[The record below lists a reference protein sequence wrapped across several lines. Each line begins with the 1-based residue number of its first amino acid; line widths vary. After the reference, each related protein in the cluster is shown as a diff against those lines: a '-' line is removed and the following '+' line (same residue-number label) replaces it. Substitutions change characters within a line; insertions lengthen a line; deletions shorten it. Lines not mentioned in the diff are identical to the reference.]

1 MTNQP
6 PSENNRR
13 QSQRS
18 QAWQS
23 ATGQASQAEGMEQF
37 SMRQPK
43 AKLPPT
49 PQAQPQLGHA
59 QQTNPEESS
68 SIVEQPVAAAP
79 AEARYSLE
87 AFVDQTRD
95 RDLHQGL
102 FELESPR
109 MLDINLNGEVWLKM
123 GAMVA
128 YTGNIRFEREGI
140 LEQGLGNLL
149 KKAVTGEGAR
159 LTKASGSGSVF
170 CADSGKKVTIL
181 NLNNEAI
188 CVNGN
193 DLLAFEKSLS
203 YDIRMMRRISSMMAG
218 GLFNIRLQGKGMVA
232 ITSHYD
238 PLTLPVTPS
247 NPVTTDPN
255 ATVMWSAN
263 LEPSFKTDIQL
274 KTLLGRGSGESFQME
289 FRGNGFVV
297 VQPYEEVYFQN
308 VSA

>member
-6 PSENNRR
+6 PGDRDRR
-13 QSQRS
+13 QSKRS

-23 ATGQASQAEGMEQF
+23 SDGASSAQPLSSDQAMEQF
-37 SMRQPK
+37 SLRLPK
-43 AKLPPT
+43 DQVPT
-49 PQAQPQLGHA
+49 RPQPQKM
-59 QQTNPEESS
+59 
-68 SIVEQPVAAAP
+68 AAAEKPAAETAP
-79 AEARYSLE
+79 AEARYSLK
-87 AFVDQTRD
+87 AFVEQTRD
-95 RDLHQGL
+95 RDLQQGL

-109 MLDINLNGEVWLKM
+109 MLDINLKGEVWIKM

-128 YTGNIRFEREGI
+128 YTGNVKFEREGF
-140 LEQGLGNLL
+140 LEQGIGNLL

-238 PLTLPVTPS
+238 PLTLPVTPG

-263 LEPSFKTDIQL
+263 LEPNFKTDIQF

-308 VSA
+308 VSS

>member
-1 MTNQP
+1 
-6 PSENNRR
+6 
-13 QSQRS
+13 
-18 QAWQS
+18 
-23 ATGQASQAEGMEQF
+23 MEQF
-37 SMRQPK
+37 SLRVPK
-43 AKLPPT
+43 DQVPARPK
-49 PQAQPQLGHA
+49 PQNPAQPQKA
-59 QQTNPEESS
+59 
-68 SIVEQPVAAAP
+68 VAEKPAAETAP
-79 AEARYSLE
+79 AEARYSLK

-95 RDLHQGL
+95 RDLQQGL

-109 MLDINLNGEVWLKM
+109 MLDINLNGEVWIKM

-128 YTGNIRFEREGI
+128 YTGNVKFEREGM
-140 LEQGLGNLL
+140 LEQGIGNLL

-159 LTKASGSGSVF
+159 LTKAKGSGSVF

-238 PLTLPVTPS
+238 PLTLPVTPG

-274 KTLLGRGSGESFQME
+274 KTLIGRGSGESFQME
-289 FRGNGFVV
+289 FRGHGFVV
-297 VQPYEEVYFQN
+297 VQPYEEVYFQS
-308 VSA
+308 VSS